1 MMSGRQL
8 FFSLPVSALMVLTVC
23 GLTAGLSPTAVA
35 QADGSTLA
43 VKAANQ
49 PPAAT
54 QDQAKRKQVSGKRIK
69 ELFAFVSQHHPE
81 IRPLLRSLQNGQ
93 PDEFDRAMQQLDRE
107 VQILQSQKENAPDRY
122 KRSLEM
128 WVLRSKTKLIAA
140 QMAVEDNDSKLQQM
154 EQEIRKLLNRHYQV
168 RADQVKED
176 LNTLKERTQRLQS
189 QLNDLNQKRGEMI
202 NRQVEGF
209 KRSADRIRRNRD
221 K

>member
-1 MMSGRQL
+1 MMLGRQL
-8 FFSLPVSALMVLTVC
+8 FFSLQVNAVMVLTAC
-23 GLTAGLSPTAVA
+23 GLTGLSATAVA
-35 QADGSTLA
+35 QAGGSTLA
-43 VKAANQ
+43 VKAADQ
-49 PPAAT
+49 PPEAT

-69 ELFAFVSQHHPE
+69 ELFTFVGQHHPD
-81 IRPLLRSLQNGQ
+81 IRPLLRSLQKGQ
-93 PDEFDRAMQQLDRE
+93 PEEFQRAMQQLDRE
-107 VQILQSQKENAPDRY
+107 VQVLQNQKKNAPDRY

-140 QMAVEDNDSKLQQM
+140 QMAVADDDSKLQKM

-202 NRQVEGF
+202 NRQVDGF